1 MISLISLSE
10 PTIELP
16 YYPDMLACDYLRDVI
31 ATAANFRLESG
42 QTVRERVLGGN
53 GLAFNFENRLKPLK
67 DFVDDGGRLYYVL
80 PLGPSLGTY
89 DGNASRTGGGNMQ
102 CPVCLED
109 SYDVALE
116 CLHRGHA
123 ACFMPVRNQQCPM
136 CRIPFT
142 PLDIQKLHLVAGQAV
157 VSLPLAV
164 TNRPTYYWEPTV
176 RMLEMLEERFDAD
189 MDPTRDDYYFGREF
203 VEYRVVSTLQGTI
216 HFEFWQNGSR
226 STTTVRALGEF
237 YTFHQVTA
245 FEVFLESTVRAFQEE
260 FNADLAWGWLMLSG
274 AEEAEETD
282 DDEDSLY

>member
-1 MISLISLSE
+1 
-10 PTIELP
+10 
-16 YYPDMLACDYLRDVI
+16 
-31 ATAANFRLESG
+31 
-42 QTVRERVLGGN
+42 
-53 GLAFNFENRLKPLK
+53 
-67 DFVDDGGRLYYVL
+67 
-80 PLGPSLGTY
+80 
-89 DGNASRTGGGNMQ
+89 
-102 CPVCLED
+102 
-109 SYDVALE
+109 
-116 CLHRGHA
+116 
-123 ACFMPVRNQQCPM
+123 M

-274 AEEAEETD
+274 AEETD